1 MEINTEKDGGTV
13 VATPTGRLDGSNA
26 REFQDALDAVVQDT
40 ERALILD
47 FEQVSYISSAGL
59 RVLLVTA
66 KTLQGN
72 GAELALCSL
81 DDPIREVF
89 GISGFDSIIPIHSS
103 RAEAIAAV
111 QG

>member
-1 MEINTEKDGGTV
+1 MEISTENDAGTV

-26 REFQDALDAVVQDT
+26 REFQDALDAVVQ
-40 ERALILD
+40 EAQKALILD

-89 GISGFDSIIPIHSS
+89 GISGFDSIIPIHNS
-103 RAEAIAAV
+103 RAEALAAV
-111 QG
+111 NG

>member
-1 MEINTEKDGGTV
+1 MDISTEQSGGAV
-13 VATPTGRLDGSNA
+13 VATPEGRLDGSNA
-26 REFQDALDAVVQDT
+26 REFQDALDAVVQET

-47 FEQVSYISSAGL
+47 FGQVSYISSAGL

-72 GAELALCSL
+72 GAELSLCSL

-89 GISGFDSIIPIHSS
+89 GISGFDSIIPIHAS
-103 RAEAIAAV
+103 RDEALAAV
-111 QG
+111 KS

>member
-1 MEINTEKDGGTV
+1 MDISTEQAGSAI
-13 VATPTGRLDGSNA
+13 VATPEGRLDGSNA
-26 REFQDALDAVVQDT
+26 REFQDALDTVVSET

-72 GAELALCSL
+72 GAELSLCSL

-89 GISGFDSIIPIHSS
+89 GISGFDSIIPIHAS
-103 RAEAIAAV
+103 RAEALAAV
-111 QG
+111 KG

>member
-1 MEINTEKDGGTV
+1 M
-13 VATPTGRLDGSNA
+13 
-26 REFQDALDAVVQDT
+26 VQ
-40 ERALILD
+40 EAQKALILD

-89 GISGFDSIIPIHSS
+89 GISGFDSIIPIHDS
-103 RAEAIAAV
+103 RAEALAAV
-111 QG
+111 NG

>member
-13 VATPTGRLDGSNA
+13 VASPTGRLDGSNA

>member
-1 MEINTEKDGGTV
+1 MSE
-13 VATPTGRLDGSNA
+13 
-26 REFQDALDAVVQDT
+26 T

-72 GAELALCSL
+72 GAELSLCSL

-89 GISGFDSIIPIHSS
+89 GISGFDSIIPIHAS
-103 RAEAIAAV
+103 RAEALAAV
-111 QG
+111 KG